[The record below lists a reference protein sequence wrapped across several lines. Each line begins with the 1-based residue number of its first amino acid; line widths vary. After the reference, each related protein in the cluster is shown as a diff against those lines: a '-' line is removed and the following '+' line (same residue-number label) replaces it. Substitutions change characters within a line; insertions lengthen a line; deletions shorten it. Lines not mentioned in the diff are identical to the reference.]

1 VSPERL
7 VCLVFDR
14 SLGEGRGEG
23 LELRDT
29 LSEPTANIGLEVMS
43 IPLAVEKVAW
53 SLVSRDPSWLYEFWC
68 PSCFQRLMIGVKEPG
83 SADDN
88 CVCSTVDELVWTC

>member
-1 VSPERL
+1 MILPERL

-14 SLGEGRGEG
+14 SLGEGIGEG

-43 IPLAVEKVAW
+43 IPLDVEKEPW
-53 SLVSRDPSWLYEFWC
+53 SLVSRDPLKAIVHAFNFLEKFCYF
-68 PSCFQRLMIGVKEPG
+68 CF
-83 SADDN
+83 
-88 CVCSTVDELVWTC
+88 

>member
-1 VSPERL
+1 MVLPERL

-43 IPLAVEKVAW
+43 IPLEVEKVPW
-53 SLVSRDPSWLYEFWC
+53 SLVSRDPLKARVDIINRSVVNTPF
-68 PSCFQRLMIGVKEPG
+68 FMMICKLLPNSKLKSGK
-83 SADDN
+83 
-88 CVCSTVDELVWTC
+88 